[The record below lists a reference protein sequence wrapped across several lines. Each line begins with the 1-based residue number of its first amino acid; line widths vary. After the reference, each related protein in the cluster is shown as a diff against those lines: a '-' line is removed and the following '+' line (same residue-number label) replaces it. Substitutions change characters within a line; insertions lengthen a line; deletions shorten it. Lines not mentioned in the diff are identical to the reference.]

1 MEIKNNF
8 FNSDFFKSIGKDKL
22 VLIAI
27 AGIVLIVC
35 SYVDFSK
42 KDEKQKESTLKVE
55 ENAITNEDYT
65 TGLEEKLK
73 GLLQNVEGAGEC
85 QVMITLKSSNEKILQ
100 NDMDTKSKSETGD
113 SAVSESDVSSKTLVL
128 KGEDEEYPY
137 VIKEI
142 MPEIEGVVVVA
153 KGAGDKSVNAD
164 IIKIIQALFN
174 VEAHK
179 ISIIKMK

>member
-8 FNSDFFKSIGKDKL
+8 FNSDVIKSIGKDKL
-22 VLIAI
+22 ILIAI

-35 SYVDFSK
+35 SYLDFSQTESDNK
-42 KDEKQKESTLKVE
+42 KVAEDASDSS
-55 ENAITNEDYT
+55 ITKDDYVA
-65 TGLEEKLK
+65 GLEDKLK
-73 GLLQNVEGAGEC
+73 DLLQNVNGAGKC

-100 NDMDTKSKSETGD
+100 SDVDTTNKSETGENTIN
-113 SAVSESDVSSKTLVL
+113 ESNSSSKTLIL
-128 KGEDEEYPY
+128 KGEEDEKPY

-153 KGAGDKSVNAD
+153 EGAGNEKVNLD
-164 IIKIIQALFN
+164 ITKIIQALFN

>member
-8 FNSDFFKSIGKDKL
+8 FRSDVWKSIGKDKL

-35 SYVDFSK
+35 SYVDLSKSDSSK
-42 KDEKQKESTLKVE
+42 KERVAETA
-55 ENAITNEDYT
+55 ENTMTKEDYVT
-65 TGLEEKLK
+65 DLEEKLK
-73 GLLQNVEGAGEC
+73 ELLENVNGAGKC
-85 QVMITLKSSNEKILQ
+85 QVMITLKTSNEKILQ
-100 NDMDTKSKSETGD
+100 SDVDTKSKSETGD
-113 SAVSESDVSSKTLVL
+113 KMVNEADRSSKTLIL
-128 KGEDEEYPY
+128 KGEDDEQPY

-142 MPEIEGVVVVA
+142 MPEMEGVVVVA
-153 KGAGDKSVNAD
+153 KGAGDTEVNLNM
-164 IIKIIQALFN
+164 IKIIQALFD